1 MTADVVVE
9 DDVVVGPGAGTV
21 VVVVDV
27 VGVTPLGP
35 EGVLVSHPAIT
46 AHSRS
51 PGTYNLRIAIALSV
65 RPAVIPTAAC
75 AASPPFRR
83 SNRDL

>member
-9 DDVVVGPGAGTV
+9 DDVVVDPGTGTL

-51 PGTYNLRIAIALSV
+51 PGTCNLRIAIALSV
-65 RPAVIPTAAC
+65 RPAVIPTATN
-75 AASPPFRR
+75 AAPPELRR